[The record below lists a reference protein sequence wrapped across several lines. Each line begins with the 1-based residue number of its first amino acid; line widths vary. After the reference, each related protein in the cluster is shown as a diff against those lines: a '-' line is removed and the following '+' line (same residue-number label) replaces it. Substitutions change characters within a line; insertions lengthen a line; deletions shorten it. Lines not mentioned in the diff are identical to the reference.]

1 MYKVLKVLSDLFK
14 IKITLLVAIT
24 TAFGYVIYDGKADL
38 QMIFPVLGIFLLA
51 CGSAAINQIQE
62 RDIDPLMSRT
72 KNRPLALGSLTLK
85 WAVIIVVF
93 IVSVATVILYQY
105 TGWLVTVLGWAALVW
120 YNLIYTPLKKINA
133 FAVIPGSIIG
143 SIPPVAGWVA
153 AGGEITDPKIML
165 VALFFF
171 IWQIPHFWM
180 LLLFLN
186 TDYQK
191 SGLPTIKEK
200 FTDAQLARITFTW
213 TFATGFTTLLFPVFG
228 ITHSVPA
235 IILVVL
241 SSAALV
247 LYAVQLLKADAERS
261 VFRKNFAFINIFVLL
276 IVFIISV
283 DNLLTTTQ
291 F

>member
-1 MYKVLKVLSDLFK
+1 MLKVLSDLFK

-24 TAFGYVIYDGKADL
+24 TAFGYVIYEGKAEL

-93 IVSVATVILYQY
+93 IVSVATLILYLY

-153 AGGEITDPKIML
+153 AGGEITDPKIL
-165 VALFFF
+165 VIALFFF

-200 FTDAQLARITFTW
+200 FSDAQLARITFTW

-228 ITHSVPA
+228 ITHSVSA
-235 IILVVL
+235 IILVAL

-247 LYAVQLLKADAERS
+247 IYAVQLLKTDAGKS